1 MRSTITFKLLVALIT
16 VFTFVL
22 AVSTAYQYYQQKQL
36 INSVLSEQLHD
47 KASNYFD
54 SLNMMMITGTMAQ
67 KETLRQK
74 ALAQEGIEQVRVL
87 RSELVSKLY
96 GPGQANQAPQDDIDQ
111 RALNGELVIEPVE
124 ADWGKGLVV
133 ALPMK
138 SSENYRG
145 TNCVACHMAAEGEV
159 LGAIRLEYNLSHV
172 NSMINKQAM
181 FAIAIMSSI
190 AFVGFL
196 ITMTLIRKIIV
207 RPIQAT
213 SHFMTKVSKSKDLAQ
228 RVTITQNDE
237 VGILATSINSF
248 MDTVTESLN
257 QVQSTSH
264 SLANSATRLTHV
276 AQRTDSAANNQQQE
290 TSDVQHAI
298 EAMQHQQLEVE
309 QATVNATE
317 LVNHTVEVAT
327 TSSNQA
333 HNASE
338 EIKNL
343 VGDID
348 KVRDRISELNAQTDE
363 VSSILSVIHAIAD
376 QTNLLALNAAI
387 EAARAGDQGRGFAV
401 VADEVRSLASST
413 AVATGDIG
421 SIIAQFQQGSSDSLR
436 AAAQVSKHAHQRS
449 LEVEALS
456 DTMRKVVEE
465 MHQVLS
471 HTKHI
476 QSQTQAT
483 SQSSLAIQ
491 AKIGTITQHADDTSH
506 SASHT
511 RDISVELEQLS
522 EHLEQLINQFTL
534 SNRSFQS
541 K

>member
-22 AVSTAYQYYQQKQL
+22 AVSTAYQYYQQKHL

-54 SLNMMMITGTMAQ
+54 SLNMMMLTGTMAQ

-74 ALAQEGIEQVRVL
+74 ALAQDGIEQVRVL

-145 TNCVACHMAAEGEV
+145 TNCVACHMAPEGEV

-228 RVTITQNDE
+228 RVTIAQNDE
-237 VGILATSINSF
+237 VGVLATSINSF

-290 TSDVQHAI
+290 TSDVQNAI

-348 KVRDRISELNAQTDE
+348 KVRDRISQLNAQTDE

-387 EAARAGDQGRGFAV
+387 EAARAGEQGRGFAV
-401 VADEVRSLASST
+401 VADEVRSLASRT
-413 AVATGDIG
+413 AVATGNIE
-421 SIIAQFQQGSSDSLR
+421 SIIAQFQQGSSDSLH
-436 AAAQVSKHAHQRS
+436 AAAQVSEHAHQRS

-456 DTMRKVVEE
+456 DTMSKVVEE

-534 SNRSFQS
+534 NNRSFQS

>member
-54 SLNMMMITGTMAQ
+54 SLNMMMLTGTMAQ

-96 GPGQANQAPQDDIDQ
+96 GPGQANQTPQDDIDQ

-138 SSENYRG
+138 SNENYRG

-159 LGAIRLEYNLSHV
+159 LGAIRLEYNLNHV

-213 SHFMTKVSKSKDLAQ
+213 SHFMTKVSKSKDLTQ
-228 RVTITQNDE
+228 RVTIAQNDE
-237 VGILATSINSF
+237 VGVLATSINSF

-290 TSDVQHAI
+290 TSDVQNAI

-348 KVRDRISELNAQTDE
+348 KVRDRISQLNAQTDE

-387 EAARAGDQGRGFAV
+387 EAARAGEQGRGFAV
-401 VADEVRSLASST
+401 VADEVRSLASRT
-413 AVATGDIG
+413 AVATGNIE

-436 AAAQVSKHAHQRS
+436 AVAQVSEHAHQRS

-465 MHQVLS
+465 MHQVLL

-491 AKIGTITQHADDTSH
+491 AKIGTITQHADDTTH

-522 EHLEQLINQFTL
+522 DRLEQLINQFTL
-534 SNRSFQS
+534 NDHSFQS

>member
-54 SLNMMMITGTMAQ
+54 SLNMMMLTGTMAQ

-74 ALAQEGIEQVRVL
+74 ALAQDGIEQVRVL

-145 TNCVACHMAAEGEV
+145 TNCVACHMAPEGEV

-228 RVTITQNDE
+228 RVTIAQNDE
-237 VGILATSINSF
+237 VGVLATSINSF

-290 TSDVQHAI
+290 TSDVQNAI

-348 KVRDRISELNAQTDE
+348 KVRDRISQLNAQTDE

-387 EAARAGDQGRGFAV
+387 EAARAGEQGRGFAV
-401 VADEVRSLASST
+401 VADEVRSLASRT
-413 AVATGDIG
+413 AVAIGDIG

-436 AAAQVSKHAHQRS
+436 AAAQVSEHAHQRS

-534 SNRSFQS
+534 NNRSFQS